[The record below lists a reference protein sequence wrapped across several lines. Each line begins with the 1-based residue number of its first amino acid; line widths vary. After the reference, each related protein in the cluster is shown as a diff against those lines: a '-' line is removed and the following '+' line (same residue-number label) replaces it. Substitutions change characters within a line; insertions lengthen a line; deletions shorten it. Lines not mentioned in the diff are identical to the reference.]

1 MCNRL
6 DTIAPIRILV
16 IDDDD
21 SSLELAKRVAEHM
34 GHTVLTAGDGVQGVA
49 LARSEPP
56 DLLLLDLRMPGV
68 TGLQVV
74 REVRADVS
82 LRDLKSRPG

>member
-34 GHTVLTAGDGVQGVA
+34 GHTVLTAGDGVLGVA
-49 LARSEPP
+49 LARSERP
-56 DLLLLDLRMPGV
+56 DLLLLDLRLPGV